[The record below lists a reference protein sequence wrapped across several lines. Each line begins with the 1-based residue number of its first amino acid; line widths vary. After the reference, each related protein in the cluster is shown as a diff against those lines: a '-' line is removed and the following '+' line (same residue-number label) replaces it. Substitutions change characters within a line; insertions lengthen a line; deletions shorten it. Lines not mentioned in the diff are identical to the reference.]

1 MVFNSL
7 TFIIFFVV
15 VLGLYYLPLGWTAHK
30 IILLCAS
37 YIFYGVWNP
46 PFVLVLFFTTFLDW
60 LTARQMGRTS
70 SDRTRYALLLAS
82 LISNLGLL
90 SFFKYGTFF
99 LANFT
104 AAVNSLGISYHA
116 PQSHIVLPIGIS
128 FYTFHSLSYT
138 IDVYRKRIKATSS
151 LVDFALFV
159 SFFPALVAGPIIRA
173 SHFLPQL
180 ASRRRATADQ
190 FGWGL
195 TLLFIGLFEK
205 VVLADTLLA
214 PVADRVYAA
223 TVNAGM
229 ASAWGGTLAF
239 SAQIFFD
246 FAGYSTCALGAAL
259 CLGFVLKKN
268 FNYPYAAIGFSDFWK
283 RWHISLSSW
292 LRDYLYIPLGGNR
305 VTAPRVYGN
314 LMLSMLLGGL
324 WHGASWRFIAWGGL
338 HGSYLAGE
346 KFLRMFLEKRAVRQ
360 VPISEP
366 VAVAEGGF
374 VVLTGR
380 LLRPLL
386 ALATY
391 ALVCVA
397 WVFFRAPDFAA
408 ARGVIAAMI
417 GRRKELMPP
426 DASMFVALAVVVM
439 MFVIHWLMRDRDLI
453 DVAKRIPTWL
463 RPVILSL
470 VVIAVLLATVS
481 GDSRAFIYFQF

>member
-46 PFVLVLFFTTFLDW
+46 PFVLVLFFTTFVDW
-60 LTARQMGRTS
+60 LTARQMARTS

-151 LVDFALFV
+151 LADFALFV

-195 TLLFIGLFEK
+195 TLLFIGLFLK
-205 VVLADTLLA
+205 VV
-214 PVADRVYAA
+214 VADK
-223 TVNAGM
+223 
-229 ASAWGGTLAF
+229 F
-239 SAQIFFD
+239 
-246 FAGYSTCALGAAL
+246 LGAGVRP
-259 CLGFVLKKN
+259 GFA
-268 FNYPYAAIGFSDFWK
+268 PAANSG
-283 RWHISLSSW
+283 
-292 LRDYLYIPLGGNR
+292 
-305 VTAPRVYGN
+305 
-314 LMLSMLLGGL
+314 
-324 WHGASWRFIAWGGL
+324 
-338 HGSYLAGE
+338 
-346 KFLRMFLEKRAVRQ
+346 
-360 VPISEP
+360 
-366 VAVAEGGF
+366 
-374 VVLTGR
+374 TGR
-380 LLRPLL
+380 GGGGEM
-386 ALATY
+386 AVYTQK
-391 ALVCVA
+391 
-397 WVFFRAPDFAA
+397 FFCFL
-408 ARGVIAAMI
+408 G
-417 GRRKELMPP
+417 
-426 DASMFVALAVVVM
+426 
-439 MFVIHWLMRDRDLI
+439 
-453 DVAKRIPTWL
+453 
-463 RPVILSL
+463 
-470 VVIAVLLATVS
+470 
-481 GDSRAFIYFQF
+481 